1 MRRSKPGSHGSIRL
15 NSSGLAHLE
24 HGGRRLSTKLNL
36 GGFFTV
42 RSASAFPEIGRT
54 EKGRRICSNG
64 SSGFKNDF
72 EMKNAPPRLCVPY
85 NQLGFAVESKT
96 RSIKGTKR
104 LLRSR
109 HTEKSGLLTLDVG
122 RLAARLHQVPSL
134 TRTIAGSNRSRALS
148 LMLPLRVKSGTL
160 KRRTQIEESRKEASP
175 GKARLQ
181 DRIAWIGRSPRRLAS
196 LPSSEAI
203 VLPSLLRRILN
214 ILPIIG

>member
-64 SSGFKNDF
+64 PSGFKNDF

-85 NQLGFAVESKT
+85 NQLGFAVESKNPFHQRNKAAVAEQT
-96 RSIKGTKR
+96 HGEKR
-104 LLRSR
+104 PSDARRWPSR
-109 HTEKSGLLTLDVG
+109 CS
-122 RLAARLHQVPSL
+122 
-134 TRTIAGSNRSRALS
+134 
-148 LMLPLRVKSGTL
+148 
-160 KRRTQIEESRKEASP
+160 ASP
-175 GKARLQ
+175 G
-181 DRIAWIGRSPRRLAS
+181 
-196 LPSSEAI
+196 AI
-203 VLPSLLRRILN
+203 FDANHCWEQPKSRVKLDVAAA
-214 ILPIIG
+214 G